1 MRRSSLKRRLEDS
14 DEEELP
20 QLLLDEDLIV
30 PSASASSSAALAD
43 GNPNRGGL
51 RRRLRDDDDEHG
63 TVAETAS
70 GAVAASGAGVG
81 SSRAL
86 PFTNLL
92 MRKWC
97 SGKMSSPDVQ
107 EEADAAMRQNA
118 TGLERLAAIGSG
130 GSKPTHLHRGLVAAF
145 WWPTGAPPFSYV
157 EIPVAVM
164 AKPQPQPF
172 IFPHAFFQALFKE
185 SRAYWDESVL
195 CSPEQVKDFW
205 SRSAQD
211 PDIQSHPFLQSARQ
225 RRLTVPLGMH
235 GDGGSFF
242 KAGQFICDQLEF
254 YYIW

>member
-51 RRRLRDDDDEHG
+51 RRRLRDDDDDEHG

-145 WWPTGAPPFSYV
+145 GWPTGAPQFSYV
-157 EIPVAVM
+157 EIPVAGM

-172 IFPHAFFQALFKE
+172 TFPRVFFQAHL
-185 SRAYWDESVL
+185 
-195 CSPEQVKDFW
+195 
-205 SRSAQD
+205 
-211 PDIQSHPFLQSARQ
+211 
-225 RRLTVPLGMH
+225 
-235 GDGGSFF
+235 
-242 KAGQFICDQLEF
+242 
-254 YYIW
+254 